1 MAGRYAE
8 FAGGVVQPGAP
19 IVIVAEEG
27 QQREAKNRLARIG
40 FDNVVGCLRD
50 AEQAFLDNPDEVARG
65 SRLDVAA
72 LRDAMASTPELQLVD
87 VRGPGEA
94 EGGMIEG
101 AILAP
106 LPQLNSVL
114 ASLDASKPT
123 VVYCAGGY
131 RSSIGASRLVS
142 AGFADVSDLLGGY
155 GAWTA
160 AHEAQPA

>member
-1 MAGRYAE
+1 M
-8 FAGGVVQPGAP
+8 
-19 IVIVAEEG
+19 
-27 QQREAKNRLARIG
+27 
-40 FDNVVGCLRD
+40 
-50 AEQAFLDNPDEVARG
+50 
-65 SRLDVAA
+65 
-72 LRDAMASTPELQLVD
+72 STPELQLVD

-106 LPQLNSVL
+106 LPQLNSML

-160 AHEAQPA
+160 AHEAQSA

>member
-1 MAGRYAE
+1 MQNRTFGNVDQLADIAWPWCLQQLSGLLRGYLGRVTPVFICE
-8 FAGGVVQPGAP
+8 FLTQA
-19 IVIVAEEG
+19 
-27 QQREAKNRLARIG
+27 
-40 FDNVVGCLRD
+40 
-50 AEQAFLDNPDEVARG
+50 AEQRQN
-65 SRLDVAA
+65 
-72 LRDAMASTPELQLVD
+72 
-87 VRGPGEA
+87 
-94 EGGMIEG
+94 
-101 AILAP
+101 ILAP